1 MPPGPLSRARASVRH
16 RLVSAAAEG
25 ASSTVHDPLD
35 ARIRGLEQR
44 LAELEER
51 QADRHGELLEAMRR
65 WERRQRR
72 DVMTAMEQRAAASSA
87 ELVQREMH
95 DVALHVHPHDT
106 LRHAVAAATVTGLA
120 LEFGVASGTTLGLIA
135 RGYDLG
141 PVFGFDSF
149 QGLPEPWRLG
159 FDAGAFAQQQIPD
172 VEGAE
177 LVVGLFDDT
186 LPGFLDEHPGPVGFL
201 HLDADLYSSTAT
213 VLELVA
219 ARLVPG
225 SVVLFDEYL
234 NFPGWQEHEHRAW
247 LEHVERTGL
256 SWRYLG
262 LTMDDEQVSVL
273 VTGTRSG

>member
-1 MPPGPLSRARASVRH
+1 MPSDPLSRARASLRH

-25 ASSTVHDPLD
+25 AGASVHEPLD
-35 ARIRGLEQR
+35 ARIRDLEAR

-51 QADRHGELLEAMRR
+51 QAARHEEVLDAMRR

-72 DVMTAMEQRAAASSA
+72 DVMTAMEARAAASSA
-87 ELVQREMH
+87 ELVQREMP

-106 LRHAVAAATVTGLA
+106 LRHAVAAATVAGMA

-135 RGYDLG
+135 EGYDRG

-149 QGLPEPWRLG
+149 EGLPEPWRLG
-159 FDAGAFAQQQIPD
+159 FDTGAFAQQQIPD

-177 LVVGLFDDT
+177 LVVGLFDET
-186 LPGFLDEHPGPVGFL
+186 LPGFLDAHPGPVGFL

-213 VLELVA
+213 VLEQVGP
-219 ARLVPG
+219 RLVPG
-225 SVVLFDEYL
+225 SVVLFDEYF
-234 NFPGWQEHEHRAW
+234 NYPGWQEHEHRAW
-247 LEHVERTGL
+247 REHVERTGL
-256 SWRYLG
+256 EWTYLG

-273 VTGTRSG
+273 VTGVATG